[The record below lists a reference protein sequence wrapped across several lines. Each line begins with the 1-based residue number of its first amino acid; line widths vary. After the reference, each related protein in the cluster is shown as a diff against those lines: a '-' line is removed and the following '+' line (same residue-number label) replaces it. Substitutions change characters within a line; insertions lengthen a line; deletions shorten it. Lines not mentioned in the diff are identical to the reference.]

1 MNRSEAREEA
11 FKQVFQYIIQ
21 KEIDTEDIEET
32 FTKLIVEGVLHHET
46 DIKHIIEN
54 HLTNWSF
61 NRLPNV
67 EKSILYIAT
76 YELLFTDDIPVGVGI
91 NEAVE
96 LAHKYGDDESSKFI
110 NGVLSKIAKH
120 KGDSEE

>member
-1 MNRSEAREEA
+1 MSRSKAREEA

-21 KEIDTEDIEET
+21 NELDIDDIESAY
-32 FTKLIVEGVLHHET
+32 TKELAEGVIHHYEELKSVI
-46 DIKHIIEN
+46 DE
-54 HLTNWSF
+54 HLTNWKF

-76 YELLFTDDIPVGVGI
+76 YELIHGEDVPVAVAI

-96 LAHKYGDDESSKFI
+96 LAHTYGDEESPKFI
-110 NGVLSKIAKH
+110 NGVLSKIAKE
-120 KGDSEE
+120 KGE